1 MIYKKIDT
9 LFLIDHV
16 TRSELL
22 GALSLWNVMI
32 FTNCLFFPR
41 FWQQTPQRHMQVV
54 AKGYTLQSLPSQNLG
69 ILRKHEH
76 NGEDFLF
83 FAIFIQSII
92 MQITPQLPVNELIA
106 CKSQN
111 QLSIHSALDIL
122 WQEGAYHFR
131 LYDLVI
137 HLWNTVFSFLSRDI
151 KSVFSFRFQYS

>member
-1 MIYKKIDT
+1 
-9 LFLIDHV
+9 
-16 TRSELL
+16 
-22 GALSLWNVMI
+22 
-32 FTNCLFFPR
+32 
-41 FWQQTPQRHMQVV
+41 MQVV
-54 AKGYTLQSLPSQNLG
+54 AKGYTLQSLPSQYLG

-83 FAIFIQSII
+83 FAIFTQSII

-106 CKSQN
+106 WKSQN

-122 WQEGAYHFR
+122 WPEGAYRFR

-137 HLWNTVFSFLSRDI
+137 HLFFFLFFSRDI